1 MAKASEGETR
11 FTAEEPGTTLMEL
24 EHGKSERHGEGYEK
38 LRDLFNGP
46 GAWGHILGLFATA
59 ANGEVL

>member
-1 MAKASEGETR
+1 MPNL
-11 FTAEEPGTTLMEL
+11 AEQAVEHKKVRVNVPIERAL
-24 EHGKSERHGEGYEK
+24 ERQGEGYEK

-46 GAWGHILGLFATA
+46 GAWVHILGLFATA